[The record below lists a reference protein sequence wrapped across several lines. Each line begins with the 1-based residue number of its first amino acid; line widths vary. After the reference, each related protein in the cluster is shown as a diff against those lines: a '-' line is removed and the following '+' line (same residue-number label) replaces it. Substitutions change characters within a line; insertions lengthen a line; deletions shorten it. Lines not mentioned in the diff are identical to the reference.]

1 MSNIL
6 ADYQIDGEIDVQFGI
21 VYENADGNEIIYPI
35 ENPSEMS
42 KLYKEADISAIAY
55 ALGKPLKVSE
65 MASAIQPSDLLVVC
79 SGSRDYID
87 TSFSILEMGT

>member
-6 ADYQIDGEIDVQFGI
+6 ADYEIDSEIDVQFGI

-35 ENPSEMS
+35 ENPSQMS

-55 ALGKPLKVSE
+55 ALGRPLKVSE

-79 SGSRDYID
+79 SGSMDYID
-87 TSFSILEMGT
+87 ADFDIVETGT